1 MSLTTCPYPFSPA
14 WTLRTPNFTLALD
27 DGLDTPGSHE
37 LHAASHSVANRAEPL
52 LTNHPTE
59 PPWPTS
65 GQWVDSRLASNS
77 PSLVAKPQGTGSTVS
92 GSNTELPPPLSA
104 IMPLLSQIIAPM
116 QLISRRSSW
125 MDWAGCIVAVMII
138 TVMSIMP
145 DGSAGIFFSCPKLVV
160 RSWLFSWPPDLA
172 RHPALSSIG
181 LSSLY
186 AWHAG
191 AAEDASA
198 TPKKPDLWPFDTLPT
213 CLPVSLSTSMVA
225 SLQCRIACFS
235 AVWINSCRGW

>member
-1 MSLTTCPYPFSPA
+1 MSLTTCPYPFSSA

-92 GSNTELPPPLSA
+92 GSNTELPPPLSP
-104 IMPLLSQIIAPM
+104 IMPLLSQIIAPV

-145 DGSAGIFFSCPKLVV
+145 DGSAGIFFSCPKLAV
-160 RSWLFSWPPDLA
+160 RSWLFSWPPGLA
-172 RHPALSSIG
+172 RHPRSVLYRPFFSLRMTRRCSRRCIRHSEETGSLAFRHTSNLSACFPFY
-181 LSSLY
+181 LY
-186 AWHAG
+186 GGFIAVQN
-191 AAEDASA
+191 S
-198 TPKKPDLWPFDTLPT
+198 
-213 CLPVSLSTSMVA
+213 V
-225 SLQCRIACFS
+225 LQCRM
-235 AVWINSCRGW
+235 N